1 VRSHRIDGNLVLL
14 EMEISINLTS
24 LTIEAVIHKR
34 KKLLRDLCEQIQGCF
49 STELATALH
58 WRTQREGWRALGFA
72 VGAVD
77 DARLVDLLKVG
88 LEHVARHEDAYYND
102 DAQLGEAIRAAVFT
116 KSGLLITAALAQ
128 PTVLQGAEKLHLALS
143 GKEPFHLV
151 GDKRIHLFKKGLG
164 DGGMHLLAVV
174 VLASTALQA
183 LLLQEN
189 GFTAVGA
196 GWLAEA
202 LRRSSSLTEL
212 VLGGNPLGDA
222 GIAAIADALK
232 VNRSLRILNVNNAGF
247 GEDGA
252 KTLLETLR
260 VNESLTTL
268 SMKKTLDEESA
279 AAFRASVQRLERA
292 TPLELLLE

>member
-1 VRSHRIDGNLVLL
+1 MSTTAHLEVATDYASTSKASGVVFRIQQGTVNRGADISWFSQYPHEQEILFAPLSSLEVRSHRIDGNLVLL

-128 PTVLQGAEKLHLALS
+128 PTVLQGAEKLPS
-143 GKEPFHLV
+143 
-151 GDKRIHLFKKGLG
+151 R
-164 DGGMHLLAVV
+164 
-174 VLASTALQA
+174 
-183 LLLQEN
+183 
-189 GFTAVGA
+189 
-196 GWLAEA
+196 
-202 LRRSSSLTEL
+202 
-212 VLGGNPLGDA
+212 
-222 GIAAIADALK
+222 
-232 VNRSLRILNVNNAGF
+232 
-247 GEDGA
+247 
-252 KTLLETLR
+252 
-260 VNESLTTL
+260 
-268 SMKKTLDEESA
+268 
-279 AAFRASVQRLERA
+279 
-292 TPLELLLE
+292 